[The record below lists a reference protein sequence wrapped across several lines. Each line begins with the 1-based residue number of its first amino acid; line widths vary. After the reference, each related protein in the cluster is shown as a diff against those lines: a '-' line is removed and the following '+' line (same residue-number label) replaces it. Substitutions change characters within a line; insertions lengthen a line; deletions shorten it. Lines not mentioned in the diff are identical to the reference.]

1 MSTELET
8 PLPIFRISV
17 AGLNLTYVNGL
28 PQANVN
34 IHFLSSEGTVIGES
48 RYSALNESNWELITK
63 LVKDIES
70 GFTKSLCGDSF
81 FQWNEEPNSEGIN
94 YNDQGDWK

>member
-17 AGLNLTYVNGL
+17 ANINITYVNGL
-28 PQANVN
+28 PQANVHL
-34 IHFLSSEGTVIGES
+34 HFLSSEGTVIGEPH
-48 RYSALNESNWELITK
+48 YSSLSESNCELLQK
-63 LVKDIES
+63 LTSDIEDS
-70 GFTKSLCGDSF
+70 FKKSLCGEKF
-81 FQWNEEPNSEGIN
+81 FQWNEEPNVEGIN